1 MQVCTTCC
9 KDQTAENSVGSTST
23 CTDREKCLSLS
34 TELQQ
39 NTHTVAGAGS
49 GVSECACVCESQN
62 GASDPVI
69 QPIQAENTDQ
79 SPFGRLFTDVTCCK
93 VVQSGA
99 KRRSVLQESLPG
111 VLDHRTFSRVRV
123 DLGRCDICGEG
134 KTVYRS
140 QEAQAGICEGCYAR
154 LVREWNAKAGVR

>member
-62 GASDPVI
+62 GVSDPVL

-79 SPFGRLFTDVTCCK
+79 SPFTRPFTDITCCK

-99 KRRSVLQESLPG
+99 KRGPVLQESLPG

-123 DLGRCDICGEG
+123 DPGRCEICGEERRRG
-134 KTVYRS
+134 CDEPHRS
-140 QEAQAGICEGCYAR
+140 FC
-154 LVREWNAKAGVR
+154 